1 MDNNSSRRNFIAT
14 GLALPVAGLASASLP
29 AIPAPAAPA
38 AAQQGSALSFRTL
51 GTTGL
56 KVTSLGF
63 GCMITSDPSVIE
75 KAADLGINY
84 FDTARGYQ
92 QGNNERM
99 VGAALKAR
107 RKNVFIATKTQG
119 ANKQAALDHLD
130 TSLKE
135 LGTDYIDIWHLHG
148 KGNVAQVT
156 DELVDAQQSAKKAG
170 KIRFAGV
177 STHTTQATL
186 IPALVTKGVT
196 DVIQVAYNFTMAA
209 DLTEAINAARKAGV
223 GIIGMKVMAGGGGGG
238 RGRGGAPA
246 AAPRKPGAMLA
257 ALKWALSNSSVDC
270 TVPSM
275 TDMDQLDE
283 NLKAMSQSFSD
294 ADKQIL
300 AAHLEFMG
308 PLYCRGCGSCEGTC
322 AKGLPVAD
330 VLRYVMYADDYGQF
344 ALGREQF
351 KQLPAHLAAVR
362 CDECP
367 VCTVNCPNGVRVTKR
382 LTRAQEVFA

>member
-1 MDNNSSRRNFIAT
+1 MDNNSSRRNFLAA
-14 GLALPVAGLASASLP
+14 GLALPVAGLASVSLP
-29 AIPAPAAPA
+29 NALAPAEQAGA
-38 AAQQGSALSFRTL
+38 SRGLSYRTL
-51 GTTGL
+51 GKTGL
-56 KVTSLGF
+56 KVTSVGF
-63 GCMITSDPSVIE
+63 GCMITSDSSVIE
-75 KAADLGINY
+75 KAAEQGINY
-84 FDTARGYQ
+84 FDTARNYQ
-92 QGNNERM
+92 SGNNERM
-99 VGAALKAR
+99 VGAALKSR
-107 RKNVFIATKTQG
+107 RKNIILATKTEANNKQG
-119 ANKQAALDHLD
+119 ALDQLD

-135 LGTDYIDIWHLHG
+135 LGTDYVDIWHLHG
-148 KGNVAQVT
+148 KGNISQVS
-156 DELVDAQQSAKKAG
+156 DELGDAQLTAKKAG

-177 STHTTQATL
+177 STHTNQATL
-186 IPALVTKGVT
+186 IPALVAKGVT

-223 GIIGMKVMAGGGGGG
+223 GMIAMKVMAGGG
-238 RGRGGAPA
+238 RGRGGAQA

-257 ALKWALSNSSVDC
+257 ALKWALNNSSVDC

-322 AKGLPVAD
+322 AKGLPVAE

-344 ALGREQF
+344 ALGREHF

-367 VCTVNCPNGVRVTKR
+367 VCTVNCPNGVRVTRR

>member
-1 MDNNSSRRNFIAT
+1 MDSNSSRRNFIAT

-38 AAQQGSALSFRTL
+38 AAQQGGALSFRTL
-51 GTTGL
+51 GKTGL
-56 KVTSLGF
+56 KVTSVGF

-75 KAADLGINY
+75 KAADSGINY

-99 VGAALKAR
+99 VGAALKTR
-107 RKNVFIATKTQG
+107 RKSVFIATKTQG

-148 KGNVAQVT
+148 KGNVAEVT
-156 DELVDAQQSAKKAG
+156 EELVDAQQTAKKAG

-177 STHTTQATL
+177 STHTNQATL
-186 IPALVTKGVT
+186 IPALVAKGVT
-196 DVIQVAYNFTMAA
+196 DVIQVAYNFSMAA
-209 DLTEAINAARKAGV
+209 GLTEAINAARKAGV
-223 GIIGMKVMAGGGGGG
+223 GMIAMKVMAGGGGG
-238 RGRGGAPA
+238 RGGAQA
-246 AAPRKPGAMLA
+246 AAPPRKPGAMLA
-257 ALKWALSNSSVDC
+257 SLKWALNNSSVDC

-283 NLKAMSQSFSD
+283 NLKAMSQPFSD

-300 AAHLEFMG
+300 SAHLEFMG
-308 PLYCRGCGSCEGTC
+308 PFYCRGCGSCEGTC

-344 ALGREQF
+344 ALGREHF

-362 CDECP
+362 CEDCP
-367 VCTVNCPNGVRVTKR
+367 ACTVNCPNGVRVTRR
-382 LTRAQEVFA
+382 LSRAQEVFA